1 VHSFASHNPRTGR
14 SASCLPCTLPNL
26 SQVRANA
33 GPARQTNE
41 SHFNDYEARLRSCC
55 AAHTDQI
62 LGDYGEVVVTR
73 LPCPKCKH
81 ERTLRQLP
89 VNFRCADVICDFCGY
104 LAQVKTTR
112 QADVD
117 KPPRSLMGS
126 AWAPQKERMDAGIYF
141 PLFIVV
147 VNQDRSGHAVYYL
160 PADLQ
165 HPQMFQQRQ
174 PLGPTARRAGWVG
187 YHLRLDLPGGHKP
200 VRIA

>member
-1 VHSFASHNPRTGR
+1 MSGLLRRPAEVIAMTTRADYGPAVPRTQH
-14 SASCLPCTLPNL
+14 
-26 SQVRANA
+26 QV
-33 GPARQTNE
+33 
-41 SHFNDYEARLRSCC
+41 
-55 AAHTDQI
+55 

-81 ERTLRQLP
+81 ERTLRRLP

-104 LAQVKTTR
+104 LAQVKATTR
-112 QADVD
+112 TDVD
-117 KPPRSLMGS
+117 NPPRSLMGS

-147 VNQDRSGHAVYYL
+147 VNQDRSAHAVYYL

-165 HPQMFQQRQ
+165 HPQMFQERQ
-174 PLGPTARRAGWVG
+174 PLGPTARRAGWKG

>member
-1 VHSFASHNPRTGR
+1 VPRTQH
-14 SASCLPCTLPNL
+14 
-26 SQVRANA
+26 QV
-33 GPARQTNE
+33 
-41 SHFNDYEARLRSCC
+41 
-55 AAHTDQI
+55 

-81 ERTLRQLP
+81 ERTLRRLP

-112 QADVD
+112 RADVE
-117 KPPRSLMGS
+117 KPPQSLMGS

-147 VNQDRSGHAVYYL
+147 VNNDRSAHGVYYL

-165 HPQMFQQRQ
+165 HPQMFQERQ
-174 PLGPTARRAGWVG
+174 PLGPTARRAGWKG